1 MPSTVERLGST
12 RAKLTIE
19 IPAADLEPAIRK
31 AYRQLAQQ
39 ISIPGFR
46 KGHVP
51 DALIDARVGR
61 TAVVSEAVNAL
72 MPSVYARAL
81 QEHNLSPLGQPDIEL
96 TRMEDGEG
104 AEFTAEVDIVP
115 DFDLPDAS
123 QISVT
128 VPAIGNLDHVVEER
142 IGILRDRFAETE
154 EVDRESRDGDQ
165 VTINLVATRDG
176 KPLPDAESNDLT
188 YVIGSGAKL
197 EGLDDAVKGLKA
209 GEDRTFSSK
218 LNEDEEP
225 ADVTVTVTKVHK
237 RTLPALDDDFAQ
249 LVSHLDTVEEM
260 RQDLAAAVQRQARF
274 EQLTVA
280 RDQVLGQAI
289 EMAGID
295 VPDRLVEAEAANR
308 VSQLEEQVKAAG
320 LTLEAYLARV
330 GEPGAKTRD
339 EYAETIRA
347 SVAKGLRSEILLTEL
362 AEKTDVPVS
371 QEDLTN
377 FLFQKAQENGSTPQQ
392 ELEHMQ
398 EHDHFQEYVAQI
410 RTSKALDDMVRQA
423 RITDADGNLVD
434 FNAMPESEE
443 VSDQG

>member
-1 MPSTVERLGST
+1 LPSTVERLGST